1 MAGFHQMGYKPLI
14 TAILTLLSQM
24 CFFFFHSPSSP
35 LTWTVISQL
44 GYKDDVGDCVK
55 TLVRVNVDSIL

>member
-14 TAILTLLSQM
+14 TAILTLLSQVV
-24 CFFFFHSPSSP
+24 FFHSSSSP
-35 LTWTVISQL
+35 LTWTVMSQL

-55 TLVRVNVDSIL
+55 TLVKVNVDSIL